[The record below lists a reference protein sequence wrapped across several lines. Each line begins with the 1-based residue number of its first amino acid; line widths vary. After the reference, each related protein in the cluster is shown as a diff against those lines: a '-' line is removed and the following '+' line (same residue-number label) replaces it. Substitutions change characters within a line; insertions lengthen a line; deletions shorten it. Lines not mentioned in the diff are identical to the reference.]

1 MLNEKEM
8 TAVTASVS
16 PKARQSS
23 KPNDII
29 TENGGEIKSS
39 DEDFAAYQ
47 REMLRQMDPSYLKT
61 VTMPDL
67 YNTVFERQSTLIEG
81 LLPRGTYL
89 FVGSPKVGKSFMMAQ
104 LAYHISTGTPLWG
117 YKVHKSPVLYF
128 ALEDDYP
135 RLQQRLYQMFGTNE
149 AEDLHFATQSKKLGD
164 GLEAQIEGFVKEHPS
179 TGLIIIDTLKRI
191 RDGSNEYSYAGDY
204 DSVSRLKSIADS
216 RKVSMLIVHH
226 TRKMP
231 SEDKFDMISGTN
243 GLLGAADGAFVLSKK
258 HRTDN
263 AATLD
268 ITGRDQQDMRLKL
281 TRDSDK
287 LIWTLDGVETELW
300 KQPPE
305 PLLEKV
311 AGLLTD
317 NNNSWSG
324 TPTELCEAINAEM
337 KPNTLTL
344 KLNVN
349 AGRLYDEYGIK
360 YENTRSHEG
369 RRISLLKESA

>member
-1 MLNEKEM
+1 MFNEKEM
-8 TAVTASVS
+8 TAVTASAPS
-16 PKARQSS
+16 EAQQSS
-23 KPNDII
+23 QPNNII
-29 TENGGEIKSS
+29 TERDEEIKTFN
-39 DEDFAAYQ
+39 ENLAEYQ
-47 REMLRQMDPSYLKT
+47 KEMLRQMDPAYLKT

-67 YNTVFERQSTLIEG
+67 YNTVFEKQSTLIEG

-104 LAYHISTGTPLWG
+104 LAYHISTGTPLWN
-117 YKVHKSPVLYF
+117 YRVHKAAVLYF

-149 AEDLHFATQSKKLGD
+149 AEDLYFATQSKKLGD
-164 GLEAQIEGFVKEHPS
+164 GLEAQIEGFVKEHPA
-179 TGLIIIDTLKRI
+179 TGLIIIDTLKRV
-191 RDGSNEYSYAGDY
+191 RDGNGECSYSGDY
-204 DSVSRLKSIADS
+204 DSVAKLKAIADN
-216 RKVSMLIVHH
+216 RKISMLIVHH

-231 SEDKFDMISGTN
+231 SDDKFDMISGTN

-258 HRTDN
+258 SRTDN
-263 AATLD
+263 EATLD
-268 ITGRDQQDMRLKL
+268 VTGRDQQDMRLKL
-281 TRDSDK
+281 SRDTDK

-311 AGLLTD
+311 AQLLTD
-317 NNNSWSG
+317 DKNSWSG
-324 TPTELCEAINAEM
+324 TPTELCEVINADM
-337 KPNTLTL
+337 KPNTMTL

-360 YENTRSHEG
+360 YESTRSHEG
-369 RRISLLKESA
+369 RKISLIKEGT

>member
-8 TAVTASVS
+8 TAVTASEA
-16 PKARQSS
+16 PEARQSS
-23 KPNDII
+23 QPNDII
-29 TENGGEIKSS
+29 TENTGEIKSS

-89 FVGSPKVGKSFMMAQ
+89 FVGSPKIGKSFMMAQ
-104 LAYHISTGTPLWG
+104 LAYQIGTGTQLWG
-117 YKVHKSPVLYF
+117 YKVHKAPVLYF

-149 AEDLHFATQSKKLGD
+149 AEDLHFATQSKKIGD
-164 GLEAQIEGFVKEHPS
+164 GLEAQIEGFIREHPS

-191 RDGSNEYSYAGDY
+191 RDGSTECSYAGDY
-204 DSVSRLKSIADS
+204 DSVANLKTIADNH
-216 RKVSMLIVHH
+216 KVSMLIVHH

-231 SEDKFDMISGTN
+231 SSDKFDMISGTN

-258 HRTDN
+258 CRTDN
-263 AATLD
+263 EATLD

-281 TRDSDK
+281 TRDPDE

-305 PLLEKV
+305 PLLDKV

-317 NNNSWSG
+317 DNNSWSG
-324 TPTELCEAINAEM
+324 TPTELCEAINADM

>member
-8 TAVTASVS
+8 TAANASVGAE
-16 PKARQSS
+16 ARQSS
-23 KPNDII
+23 QHNDII
-29 TENGGEIKSS
+29 TEITEKSKS
-39 DEDFAAYQ
+39 FDEDLKAYQ
-47 REMLRQMDPSYLKT
+47 KEMRRQFDPAYLKT

-67 YNTVFERQSTLIEG
+67 YNSVFERQQCLIEG

-104 LAYHISTGTPLWG
+104 IAYHISTGTPLWN
-117 YKVHKSPVLYF
+117 YKVCKAPVLYF
-128 ALEDDYP
+128 ALEDDYA
-135 RLQQRLYQMFGTNE
+135 RLQQRMYQMFGTNE
-149 AEDLHFATQSKKLGD
+149 AEDLYFATHSKKLGD
-164 GLEAQIEGFVKEHPS
+164 GFEEQITGFIKEHPS
-179 TGLIIIDTLKRI
+179 TGLIIVDTLKRV
-191 RDGSNEYSYAGDY
+191 RESTGEYSYSSDY
-204 DSVSRLKSIADS
+204 DSVAKLKTIADS

-231 SEDKFDMISGTN
+231 SKDKFDMISGAN

-258 HRTDN
+258 NRTDN
-263 AATLD
+263 EATLD

-281 TRDSDK
+281 TRDTDK
-287 LIWTLDGVETELW
+287 LIWILDTVETELW
-300 KQPPE
+300 KKLPE

-311 AGLLTD
+311 AQLLTAD
-317 NNNSWSG
+317 KNEWTG
-324 TPTELCEAINAEM
+324 TATELCEAINADV
-337 KPNTLTL
+337 KPNTLTR

-369 RRISLLKESA
+369 RKISLTHDSA

>member
-1 MLNEKEM
+1 MNKEKEM
-8 TAVTASVS
+8 TAVNTSA
-16 PKARQSS
+16 ATEAQQSS
-23 KPNDII
+23 QPDNII
-29 TENGGEIKSS
+29 TENSGKIKSF
-39 DEDFAAYQ
+39 DEEYDLYR
-47 REMLRQMDPSYLKT
+47 REMLRQIDPTYLET

-67 YNTVFERQSTLIEG
+67 YNTVYERQSGLIEG

-104 LAYHISTGTPLWG
+104 LGYHISTGTPLWN
-117 YKVHKSPVLYF
+117 YKVHKAPVLYF

-149 AEDLHFATQSKKLGD
+149 AEDLYFATQSKKLGD
-164 GLEAQIEGFVKEHPS
+164 GLGTQIEGFISKHPK

-191 RDGSNEYSYAGDY
+191 RDGSTECSYAGDY
-204 DSVSRLKSIADS
+204 DSVAKLKAIADK

-226 TRKMP
+226 TRKLP
-231 SEDKFDMISGTN
+231 SSDKFDMISGTN

-263 AATLD
+263 EAILD

-281 TRDSDK
+281 TRNINS
-287 LIWTLDGVETELW
+287 LVWELDGVETELW
-300 KQPPE
+300 KQPPD

-311 AGLLTD
+311 SQLLTAD
-317 NNNSWSG
+317 KAKWTG
-324 TPTELCEAINAEM
+324 TPTELCEALSADM
-337 KPNTLTL
+337 KPNTMTL

-369 RRISLLKESA
+369 RRISLLRESA